1 MAITMRDMLKAGV
14 HFGHRVRYWNPKMKP
29 YIFGSRMNIHIINL
43 EKSLPMFKDA
53 LNYTSSVAAK
63 RGKILFV
70 GTKDAASHV
79 IKEEATRCGMPY
91 IDYRWL
97 GGTLTNYKTMRQSI
111 RRLRDLEEIVEQ
123 QKFEGLTKK
132 ERLTLVRE
140 HEKLDRSLGGIKKMG
155 GLPDAIFVVDVGNE
169 RIAIDEAKKLG
180 IPVIGIVD
188 SNSNPDDID
197 YMVPGNDDSLRSIR
211 LYCKN
216 LADVIIDA
224 RANLKDIEPKEQPK
238 KKEAKKVED
247 KPQRRVVTKK
257 KDTAPESEVKAET
270 AEKPVVEKV
279 KTGPKVVKKPSTKAA
294 AETEA
299 KADAD
304 VKKTPAKKATAE
316 KKAPAKKATAEKKAP
331 AKKAAAEKKAPAKKA
346 AAEKKASTEG
356 DK

>member
-53 LNYTSSVAAK
+53 LNYSSSVAAK

-79 IKEEATRCGMPY
+79 VKEEATRCGMPY

-123 QKFEGLTKK
+123 NKFEGLTKK
-132 ERLTLVRE
+132 ERLNITRE
-140 HEKLDRSLGGIKKMG
+140 HEKLERSLGGIKKMG
-155 GLPDAIFVVDVGNE
+155 GLPDAIFVIDVGNE

-197 YMVPGNDDSLRSIR
+197 YIVPGNDDSLRSIR
-211 LYCKN
+211 LYCKH

-224 RANLKDIEPKEQPK
+224 RANLKDIEPKEEPK
-238 KKEAKKVED
+238 KKEAKKDVE
-247 KPQRRVVTKK
+247 KTQRRVVTKK
-257 KDTAPESEVKAET
+257 KEAAAEAKAEP
-270 AEKPVVEKV
+270 AEKEVAAKA
-279 KTGPKVVKKPSTKAA
+279 KTGPKVVKKPSAKA

-299 KADAD
+299 KAD
-304 VKKTPAKKATAE
+304 
-316 KKAPAKKATAEKKAP
+316 AEKKAP

-346 AAEKKASTEG
+346 AAEKKAPAKKAAAEKKAPAKKAATKKAESTKEE
-356 DK
+356 K